1 MMVGDYLAFLSMAIG
16 LFLLMYAVKYYAS
29 SVVVLIRNNPR
40 RNNKNGNEA
49 KHDNDADIR
58 ASLQTNGGSHESIQE
73 RMNGPFR
80 TEAEIRTELHQLRE
94 EYRSGVIEPRN
105 YERKMEI
112 LQTELDILEGEPLVS
127 IHLPFYNE
135 RSVADRILKA
145 CNSLDYKN
153 YEVVIVDDSTDDTP
167 TILEA
172 WRDNPHV
179 KIIHREQRSGF
190 KGGALNVALKHMDR
204 RAKYVMV
211 FDADFIPPPDI
222 VHQFLAYFENGFNG
236 NNNSK
241 RNPGNDKAPNGSL
254 SKENFVG
261 ISEKLRVWH
270 RNKEVAAVQ
279 GYQWHYLN
287 SGENWLTRGVRAEF
301 SASYVVERTSQE
313 LAGAMKL
320 IAGSVFMIKTEI
332 LRKYGWSTSITED
345 WELTLRLYADGYK
358 VLYTPHIQVPAEC
371 PSTIPRLVRQRM
383 RWAEGHT
390 HNVKKYFWR
399 ILRSERLSVREKIE
413 FLYYSPYYLQ
423 SFLLLVGTASWIL
436 SGLLRGNVPFWNS
449 TLGWS
454 LILLNLLAIPLMCLT
469 GLFMEKSVGKSY
481 GGVLSVIAL
490 SHILAP
496 FQGYASLKG
505 LIEKEEKSVW
515 IRTLKTGRITEP
527 LLKLQLRRTIRGIVR
542 RVRKSNARPRVR
554 AALADT
560 GGLFINPIVRIVGHV
575 DERKSASWEPQL
587 SPRYCS
593 LCGRDLVV
601 NSRYCD
607 WCGVRAR
614 GAS

>member
-40 RNNKNGNEA
+40 RNNKNGNKA

-58 ASLQTNGGSHESIQE
+58 ASLQTNGGSHESRQE

-145 CNSLDYKN
+145 CNSLDHKN

-190 KGGALNVALKHMDR
+190 KGGALNVALEHMDR

>member
-1 MMVGDYLAFLSMAIG
+1 MMVGDYLAFLSVTIG
-16 LFLLMYAVKYYAS
+16 LFLLMYAAKYYS
-29 SVVVLIRNNPR
+29 GILIILTRNNLR
-40 RNNKNGNEA
+40 RNSKNE
-49 KHDNDADIR
+49 KHANHNTDADTR
-58 ASLQTNGGSHESIQE
+58 ASFQTNGGNHESIQG
-73 RMNGPFR
+73 RMNEAPK
-80 TEAEIRTELHQLRE
+80 TVAEIRAELHELQE
-94 EYRSGVIEPRN
+94 AFRSGIVEPQK
-105 YERKMEI
+105 YEERMGI
-112 LQTELDILEGEPLVS
+112 LQAELDIQEGEPLVS

-145 CNSLDYKN
+145 CNSLDYRN
-153 YEVVIVDDSTDDTP
+153 YEIVVVDDSTDDTP

-179 KIIHREQRSGF
+179 KIIHREQRNGF
-190 KGGALNVALKHMDR
+190 KGGALNEALKHTDR
-204 RAKYVMV
+204 KAKYVMV
-211 FDADFIPPPDI
+211 FDADFIPPPDV
-222 VHQFLAYFENGFNG
+222 VHQFLAYFENGLNG

-241 RNPGNDKAPNGSL
+241 RNPGNDKAPNGNL
-254 SKENFVG
+254 SKEDFVG

-287 SGENWLTRGVRAEF
+287 SGENWLTKGVRAEF

-313 LAGAMKL
+313 LASSMKM
-320 IAGSVFMIKTEI
+320 IAGSVFMIKAET

-358 VLYTPHIQVPAEC
+358 VLFTPYIQVPAEC
-371 PSTIPRLVRQRM
+371 PSTVPRLVRQRM

-390 HNVKKYFWR
+390 YNVKKYFWR
-399 ILRSERLSVREKIE
+399 ILRSERLSLREKIE

-423 SFLLLVGTASWIL
+423 SLLLLVGTMSWVL
-436 SGLLRGNVPFWNS
+436 SGLLRGNVPIWNS

-454 LILLNLLAIPLMCLT
+454 LILLNLMAIPLMCLT
-469 GLFMEKSVGKSY
+469 GLFMEKSVRKGY
-481 GGVLSVIAL
+481 GGILSVIAL

-505 LIEKEEKSVW
+505 LIEREEKSVW

-527 LLKLQLRRTIRGIVR
+527 LFKLQLRRTILGVVR
-542 RVRKSNARPRVR
+542 RVRKTNAGPRVR
-554 AALADT
+554 ATLTDT
-560 GGLFINPIVRIVGHV
+560 RGLFAIPIIRIIGHV
-575 DERKSASWEPQL
+575 EERKSASWEPQVPL
-587 SPRYCS
+587 RYCS
-593 LCGRDLVV
+593 SCGRDLVA

-607 WCGVRAR
+607 WCGVRIG

>member
-1 MMVGDYLAFLSMAIG
+1 MTIG
-16 LFLLMYAVKYYAS
+16 LFLFIYAAKYYAS
-29 SVVVLIRNNPR
+29 SLIILTRNNPR
-40 RNNKNGNEA
+40 RNSRNENNANHNNSVNA
-49 KHDNDADIR
+49 K
-58 ASLQTNGGSHESIQE
+58 ASFQTNGGNYENSQG
-73 RMNGPFR
+73 RMNGAPR
-80 TEAEIRTELHQLRE
+80 TAAEIGIELHQLQE
-94 EYRSGVIEPRN
+94 AFRSGTMKPQK
-105 YERKMEI
+105 YEQTIGI
-112 LQTELDILEGEPLVS
+112 LQTELEILEGEPCIS

-135 RSVADRILKA
+135 RSVADRILRA
-145 CNSLDYKN
+145 CTSLNYKN
-153 YEVVIVDDSTDDTP
+153 YEIVVVDDSTDDTP

-172 WRDNPHV
+172 WRNNPHV
-179 KIIHREQRSGF
+179 KIIHREQRNGF
-190 KGGALNVALKHMDR
+190 KGGAMNEALKHMDSK
-204 RAKYVMV
+204 AKYVMV

-222 VHQFLAYFENGFNG
+222 VQQFLAYFENGFNG
-236 NNNSK
+236 NSNSK
-241 RNPGNDKAPNGSL
+241 RNHGNENALNGSL
-254 SKENFVG
+254 SKDDFEG
-261 ISEKLRVWH
+261 ISEKMKVWH

-313 LAGAMKL
+313 LVGSMKM
-320 IAGSVFMIKTEI
+320 IAGSVFMIKAEI

-358 VLYTPHIQVPAEC
+358 VLYTPYIQVPAEC

-390 HNVKKYFWR
+390 HNVKKYFR
-399 ILRSERLSVREKIE
+399 QILRSERLSLREKLE

-423 SFLLLVGTASWIL
+423 SLLLMVGTASWIL
-436 SGLLRGNVPFWNS
+436 SGLLRSYVPFWDS

-454 LILLNLLAIPLMCLT
+454 LILLNLMAIPLMCLT
-469 GLFMEKSVGKSY
+469 GLFMEKSVGKGY
-481 GGVLSVIAL
+481 GGILSVIAL
-490 SHILAP
+490 SHVLAP

-527 LLKLQLRRTIRGIVR
+527 LFKLQLRRTIRGIIR
-542 RVRKSNARPRVR
+542 RVRKRNARPRVHH
-554 AALADT
+554 ALTDT
-560 GGLFINPIVRIVGHV
+560 RGLFINPIIRIIGHV
-575 DERKSASWEPQL
+575 DQKEIEPREPQM

-593 LCGRDLVV
+593 FCGRELVV
-601 NSRYCD
+601 NSCYCD
-607 WCGVRAR
+607 WCGVRVG